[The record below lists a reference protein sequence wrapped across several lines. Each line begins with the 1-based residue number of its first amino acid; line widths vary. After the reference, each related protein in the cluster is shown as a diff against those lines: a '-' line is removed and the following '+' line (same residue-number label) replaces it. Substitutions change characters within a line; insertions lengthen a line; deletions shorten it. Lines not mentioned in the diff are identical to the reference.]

1 MDNILLVSIT
11 SLWLG
16 ILTSIS
22 PCSLAT
28 NIAAVSYIGKKS
40 EHKKYIL
47 LSGLLYTSGR
57 VLTYVIVASIIVSSL
72 LSTPSISNFLQEHV
86 GKILGPILILTG
98 MILLGLLKI
107 NIKSLGLGD
116 NLQRK
121 VDRYGILSALPL
133 GTIFALSFCPISAA
147 IYFGN
152 LIPLSL
158 EHNSR
163 ILLPTLYGI
172 GTAIPVIAFACIM
185 AFAAHLV
192 ARAFNKIRII
202 EVWMRKITG
211 TIFILVGIY
220 LSLTNIFRFNI

>member
-1 MDNILLVSIT
+1 
-11 SLWLG
+11 
-16 ILTSIS
+16 
-22 PCSLAT
+22 
-28 NIAAVSYIGKKS
+28 
-40 EHKKYIL
+40 
-47 LSGLLYTSGR
+47 
-57 VLTYVIVASIIVSSL
+57 
-72 LSTPSISNFLQEHV
+72 
-86 GKILGPILILTG
+86 